1 MIPDHKLSRL
11 IVLTLA
17 SCQAALTPL
26 AFVYFIYYI
35 LVSQT
40 SSLLTGDNHGGYYTL
55 PSIIHYWLA
64 AEVLFYGFFHI
75 TQRRMQHA
83 TSPNTLTSEDRKVL
97 VSHCIANVDDSRQWL
112 CGWFVKD
119 TPGHS
124 MTTTP
129 DFEEIYLDNV
139 IEWYV
144 KLHNEFLVPNVI
156 HLPSSSLDRVGYHG
170 HSLHRQWKMSYRIP
184 IT

>member
-1 MIPDHKLSRL
+1 MIPDHKTSRL

-40 SSLLTGDNHGGYYTL
+40 SPLLTGDNHGGYYTL
-55 PSIIHYWLA
+55 PTIIHYWLA
-64 AEVLFYGFFHI
+64 AEILFYGFFHI
-75 TQRRMQHA
+75 TQRRMQYA

-97 VSHCIANVDDSRQWL
+97 VSHCISNVDDSRQWL

-144 KLHNEFLVPNVI
+144 KQHKGYSQPLTVSVR
-156 HLPSSSLDRVGYHG
+156 SSSLD
-170 HSLHRQWKMSYRIP
+170 
-184 IT
+184 